1 MSCSHYRIK
10 GFSLLL
16 VCSKF
21 HHLLPCV
28 HIYSLFWGTFKVLLV
43 AMNKLQFCYIDVPFH
58 TIFTCNTGRDEDY
71 NSFNTEHF
79 YISSL
84 NQGSTED
91 IIELMP

>member
-1 MSCSHYRIK
+1 
-10 GFSLLL
+10 
-16 VCSKF
+16 
-21 HHLLPCV
+21 
-28 HIYSLFWGTFKVLLV
+28 
-43 AMNKLQFCYIDVPFH
+43 MNKLQFCYIDVPFH